1 MLSSHALVQYALL
14 TLLYV
19 LFRIDP
25 PSAQAAMT
33 ALALWE
39 VFIWKRTAR

>member
-1 MLSSHALVQYALL
+1 MPGHAYVQYALL

-25 PSAQAAMT
+25 PSAHAAMT
-33 ALALWE
+33 ALALRE
-39 VFIWKRTAR
+39 AYLWKRTNR